1 MRQGVEAPQ
10 GAVQPPC
17 RPVPARQQGQDRRRQ
32 RAHTLDLGRRE
43 DGSGRAIIETNP
55 PAMTGQRR
63 HARHRSGLVPITSGQ
78 LLPNEL
84 EHGSLTRHPRI

>member
-55 PAMTGQRR
+55 PSDDRATATRT
-63 HARHRSGLVPITSGQ
+63 TS
-78 LLPNEL
+78 EWFSAYY
-84 EHGSLTRHPRI
+84 ERTAFTK

>member
-55 PAMTGQRR
+55 SDDRATA
-63 HARHRSGLVPITSGQ
+63 ARTTS
-78 LLPNEL
+78 EWFSAYY
-84 EHGSLTRHPRI
+84 ERTAFTK